1 MTNLNHTEIIDVNGG
16 IVPWI
21 AWGLYA
27 GGAVFGAWIYSDSDS
42 FIEGFNDGEGNNC
55 NQ

>member
-1 MTNLNHTEIIDVNGG
+1 MKTLNQTEIDTVHGG

-27 GGAVFGAWIYSDSDS
+27 GGVVLGAWIYSDSDS

-55 NQ
+55 Q